1 MLSSL
6 KIVLLSE
13 SRIVFYLFVGCFWNR
28 SMASQ
33 KPGKIPIFWFC
44 RSKSGFSEWVLYFA
58 EKLHMCDGQGQ
69 KVQRKWWEAEPPKNV
84 VYMSPQWPPF
94 LHHISTQNAEE
105 FSGNSCHVFPCTMK
119 LRATKCWPV
128 VSNAGLTCDK
138 QLYFSFSWNSVRR
151 AALLSISCNELIIT

>member
-1 MLSSL
+1 
-6 KIVLLSE
+6 
-13 SRIVFYLFVGCFWNR
+13 
-28 SMASQ
+28 MASQ
-33 KPGKIPIFWFC
+33 KSVKQIPIVRFC
-44 RSKSGFSEWVLYFA
+44 QKKTLAFPDEFYIVA

-69 KVQRKWWEAEPPKNV
+69 KVQRKWWGAEPPKNI

-94 LHHISTQNAEE
+94 LHYISTQNAEE

-138 QLYFSFSWNSVRR
+138 QLYFSFSSKWILDQVNIEQAHKPRR
-151 AALLSISCNELIIT
+151 NVSPKLRPTRHPVNDMVKVWSY